1 MGFISSMGY
10 SSFIKKNI
18 KYWQYR
24 IYSENVNPPLVIA
37 QPKGDY
43 YFKSIFAIIWMT
55 SIQ

>member
-10 SSFIKKNI
+10 SSFIKKKI

-24 IYSENVNPPLVIA
+24 IYSENVIPPLVIA

-43 YFKSIFAIIWMT
+43 YFKSIFAIIWMM

>member
-10 SSFIKKNI
+10 SSFFKKKI

-24 IYSENVNPPLVIA
+24 IYSENVIPLLEIP
-37 QPKGDY
+37 QPKGDD
-43 YFKSIFAIIWMT
+43 YFKPIFAIIWMT

>member
-10 SSFIKKNI
+10 SSFIKKKI

-37 QPKGDY
+37 QPKG
-43 YFKSIFAIIWMT
+43 IIILNQF
-55 SIQ
+55 SQLYG